1 MMKSKPICLNRTFN
15 FLLPRNHPL
24 AKYDRIPV
32 KALHGIDFIIPAA
45 EQSNTL
51 HNTILEFTKTHG
63 IDLNIVQKADS
74 ILLNINS
81 IGSGLGCTILP
92 AYVAPLGVSN
102 TVVRPLDVELPSL
115 DLFVSY
121 RKNTESVGVKDLL
134 INSTKYFILI
144 KI

>member
-1 MMKSKPICLNRTFN
+1 MVLILLFRQLNN
-15 FLLPRNHPL
+15 LIH
-24 AKYDRIPV
+24 Y
-32 KALHGIDFIIPAA
+32 
-45 EQSNTL
+45 
-51 HNTILEFTKTHG
+51 TIQFLEFTKTHG

-74 ILLNINS
+74 IFTNINS

-121 RKNTESVGVKDLL
+121 RK
-134 INSTKYFILI
+134 KYKVSRCKRFIDQLNKSI
-144 KI
+144 SS

>member
-1 MMKSKPICLNRTFN
+1 M
-15 FLLPRNHPL
+15 
-24 AKYDRIPV
+24 AKYERIPV

-51 HNTILEFTKTHG
+51 HNTILDFTKNHG

-102 TVVRPLDVELPSL
+102 TVVRPLDVDLPSL

-121 RKNTESVGVKDLL
+121 RKNTESVGVKR
-134 INSTKYFILI
+134 FIDQLN
-144 KI
+144 KVFHLDKNLD

>member
-1 MMKSKPICLNRTFN
+1 
-15 FLLPRNHPL
+15 
-24 AKYDRIPV
+24 
-32 KALHGIDFIIPAA
+32 
-45 EQSNTL
+45 L

-121 RKNTESVGVKDLL
+121 RKNTESVGVKR
-134 INSTKYFILI
+134 FIDQLN
-144 KI
+144 KVFHLDKNLD

>member
-1 MMKSKPICLNRTFN
+1 MVLTSILYKST
-15 FLLPRNHPL
+15 
-24 AKYDRIPV
+24 
-32 KALHGIDFIIPAA
+32 
-45 EQSNTL
+45 
-51 HNTILEFTKTHG
+51 
-63 IDLNIVQKADS
+63 DS